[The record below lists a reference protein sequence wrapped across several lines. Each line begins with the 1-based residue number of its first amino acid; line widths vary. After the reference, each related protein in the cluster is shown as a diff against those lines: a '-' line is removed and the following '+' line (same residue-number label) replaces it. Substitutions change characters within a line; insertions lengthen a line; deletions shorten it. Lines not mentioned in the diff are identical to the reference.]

1 MMLADGRV
9 VSVVMWLAAL
19 MVVLV
24 VGLMWGLRLKRRLSQ
39 ADEPAAP
46 MGFTLSDLRQMHR
59 SGQISDAEFAKARDK
74 IIEAAK
80 KAAERPP
87 PVAARGAARLAQR
100 GFDVLP
106 PDDAGAGSAPKS

>member
-9 VSVVMWLAAL
+9 MSVVMWLAAA
-19 MVVLV
+19 LV
-24 VGLMWGLRLKRRLSQ
+24 ILVFGLMWGLRLKRRLSQ

-46 MGFTLSDLRQMHR
+46 MGFTLSDLRQLHR
-59 SGQISDAEFAKARDK
+59 SGQISDAEFARARDK

-80 KAAERPP
+80 KAAERQAPAP
-87 PVAARGAARLAQR
+87 TGAAPLAQR

-106 PDDAGAGSAPKS
+106 PDGADPGPAPKP